1 MGAKRMPGLRERNGI
16 WHIEKQIRGYGI
28 LRESTGTR
36 DYEEAERYL
45 MRRVGEIREAVI
57 YGVRPAR
64 SFEEAAAK
72 YLMTNQDMKSIRKAA
87 KHLQDV
93 MPYVGNLRLDRVHD
107 GTLEP
112 FIQARKRDGVK
123 NSTINLALTY
133 VRSILNSAARK
144 WRDENGLTW
153 LVQAPL
159 ITMLAKTDARKPYPL
174 ACDEQR
180 ILFAELPKHLH
191 DMALF
196 KVNTGTREQEV
207 CRLRWEWEQYIPEL
221 ERSIFVVPDALV
233 KNGEDR
239 LIILNDIAQ
248 RIIDSKRGEHPYFVF
263 TYQEEFG
270 ETAPDGFA
278 RIRVHDLKHTF
289 GRRLRAAGVALET
302 RKVLLGHKNGDIT
315 THYSAPELTELLEAA
330 NRVTGG
336 KTGKIPSLTLIRA
349 KKVS

>member
-1 MGAKRMPGLRERNGI
+1 
-16 WHIEKQIRGYGI
+16 
-28 LRESTGTR
+28 
-36 DYEEAERYL
+36 

-72 YLMTNQDMKSIRKAA
+72 YLMTNQDMRSIRKAA

-93 MPYVGNLRLDRVHD
+93 MPYIGNLRLDRVHD
-107 GTLEP
+107 GTLEA
-112 FIQARKRDGVK
+112 FIQARKRQGVK
-123 NSTINLALTY
+123 NSTVNLALTY

-153 LVQAPL
+153 LVQAPV

-174 ACDEQR
+174 AWDEQR

-207 CRLRWEWEQYIPEL
+207 CRLRWEWEQFIPEMG
-221 ERSIFVVPDALV
+221 RSIFVVPDTLV

-248 RIIDSKRGEHPYFVF
+248 RIVDSKRGEHAYYVF
-263 TYQEEFG
+263 TYQGHRVRQMNNNGWRDARARAAIKYREEFG
-270 ETAPDGFA
+270 DPAPEGFA
-278 RIRVHDLKHTF
+278 QIRVHDLKHTF
-289 GRRLRAAGVALET
+289 GRRLRAAGIPLET

-315 THYSAPELTELLEAA
+315 THYSAPELAELLEAA
-330 NRVTGG
+330 NKVCGG
-336 KTGKIPSLTLIRA
+336 KSGKTPSLTLIRA
-349 KKVS
+349 KKAI